1 MSDKRKTE
9 LNDIDS
15 MKSSVKY
22 IQDFKFQIVW
32 ERWDP
37 NKRTD
42 IDNQN
47 YSFIKF
53 KGNDMSKTFVMK
65 VMDLRYMGKST
76 DDIAWI
82 AKIPEFFKN
91 FDLIN

>member
-1 MSDKRKTE
+1 MMENIHKFYENTCISIHEK
-9 LNDIDS
+9 IDA
-15 MKSSVKY
+15 
-22 IQDFKFQIVW
+22 DIVW

-42 IDNQN
+42 IDNRN

-53 KGNDMSKTFVMK
+53 KGDDMSKTVVMK
-65 VMDLRYMGKST
+65 VMDLQGIGKST

>member
-1 MSDKRKTE
+1 MQNYHNFYEDTCVFISEKIDK
-9 LNDIDS
+9 DIL
-15 MKSSVKY
+15 
-22 IQDFKFQIVW
+22 W

-37 NKRTD
+37 NKHTD
-42 IDNQN
+42 IDNQD

-53 KGNDMSKTFVMK
+53 KGDEMSKTVVMK
-65 VMDLRYMGKST
+65 VMDLQDIGKST

>member
-1 MSDKRKTE
+1 METKHNFYE
-9 LNDIDS
+9 DS
-15 MKSSVKY
+15 CVL
-22 IQDFKFQIVW
+22 IREKFDVDIVW

-37 NKRTD
+37 NKRTN
-42 IDNQN
+42 IDNQD

-53 KGNDMSKTFVMK
+53 KGDDMSKTVVMK
-65 VMDLRYMGKST
+65 VMDLQDIGKST

>member
-1 MSDKRKTE
+1 MKTLVFSLVRKSIKIYSG
-9 LNDIDS
+9 NVMI
-15 MKSSVKY
+15 
-22 IQDFKFQIVW
+22 
-32 ERWDP
+32 DP

-42 IDNQN
+42 IDNQD

-53 KGNDMSKTFVMK
+53 KGDDMSKTVVMK
-65 VMDLRYMGKST
+65 VMDLQDIGKST

-91 FDLIN
+91 FDLIK

>member
-1 MSDKRKTE
+1 MQNYHNFYEDTCVFISEKIDK
-9 LNDIDS
+9 DIL
-15 MKSSVKY
+15 
-22 IQDFKFQIVW
+22 W
-32 ERWDP
+32 ERYDP

-42 IDNQN
+42 IDNQD

-53 KGNDMSKTFVMK
+53 KGDDMSKTVVMK
-65 VMDLRYMGKST
+65 VMDLQDIGKST

-91 FDLIN
+91 FELIK

>member
-1 MSDKRKTE
+1 MMENNHDFYEDTCISIHEK
-9 LNDIDS
+9 IDA
-15 MKSSVKY
+15 
-22 IQDFKFQIVW
+22 DIVW

-53 KGNDMSKTFVMK
+53 KGDDISKTVVMK
-65 VMDLRYMGKST
+65 VMDLRDIGKST

-91 FDLIN
+91 LDSIN

>member
-1 MSDKRKTE
+1 METKHKHSFYEDACILIREK
-9 LNDIDS
+9 ID
-15 MKSSVKY
+15 V
-22 IQDFKFQIVW
+22 DIVW

-42 IDNQN
+42 IDNQDYN
-47 YSFIKF
+47 FIKF
-53 KGNDMSKTFVMK
+53 KGDDMSKTVVMK
-65 VMDLRYMGKST
+65 VMDLQDIGKST

-82 AKIPEFFKN
+82 AKIPELFKN

>member
-1 MSDKRKTE
+1 METKHKINFYEDTCILICEK
-9 LNDIDS
+9 IDA
-15 MKSSVKY
+15 
-22 IQDFKFQIVW
+22 DIVW

-47 YSFIKF
+47 YDFIKF
-53 KGNDMSKTFVMK
+53 KGDDMSKTVVMK
-65 VMDLRYMGKST
+65 VMDLQDIGKTT

>member
-1 MSDKRKTE
+1 MMENNHKFYENTCSLIREK
-9 LNDIDS
+9 ID
-15 MKSSVKY
+15 V
-22 IQDFKFQIVW
+22 DIVW

-42 IDNQN
+42 IDNRN

-53 KGNDMSKTFVMK
+53 KGDDMSKTVVMK
-65 VMDLRYMGKST
+65 VMDLQHVGKTT

-91 FDLIN
+91 FVLIN

>member
-1 MSDKRKTE
+1 METKHKINFYEDTCILIREK
-9 LNDIDS
+9 ID
-15 MKSSVKY
+15 VN
-22 IQDFKFQIVW
+22 IVW

-42 IDNQN
+42 IDNQDYN
-47 YSFIKF
+47 FIKF
-53 KGNDMSKTFVMK
+53 KGDDMSKTVVMK
-65 VMDLRYMGKST
+65 VMDLQDIGKST

-91 FDLIN
+91 FVLIN

>member
-1 MSDKRKTE
+1 MQNYHNFYENTSVFISEKIDK
-9 LNDIDS
+9 DIL
-15 MKSSVKY
+15 
-22 IQDFKFQIVW
+22 W
-32 ERWDP
+32 ERYDP

-42 IDNQN
+42 IDNQD

-53 KGNDMSKTFVMK
+53 KGDDMSKTVVMK
-65 VMDLRYMGKST
+65 VMDLQDIGKST

-91 FDLIN
+91 FDLIK

>member
-1 MSDKRKTE
+1 MQNYHNFYEDTCILIHEK
-9 LNDIDS
+9 IDT
-15 MKSSVKY
+15 
-22 IQDFKFQIVW
+22 DIVW

-42 IDNQN
+42 IDNQD

-53 KGNDMSKTFVMK
+53 KGDDMSKTVVMK
-65 VMDLRYMGKST
+65 VMDLQDIGKST

-82 AKIPEFFKN
+82 AKIPKFFKN
-91 FDLIN
+91 FDLIK

>member
-1 MSDKRKTE
+1 MENIHKFYENTCISIREK
-9 LNDIDS
+9 IDA
-15 MKSSVKY
+15 
-22 IQDFKFQIVW
+22 DIVW

-42 IDNQN
+42 IDNRN

-53 KGNDMSKTFVMK
+53 KDEDMSKTVVMK
-65 VMDLRYMGKST
+65 VMDLQDIGKTT

-91 FDLIN
+91 FDLIKR

>member
-1 MSDKRKTE
+1 METKHKINFYEDTCILICEK
-9 LNDIDS
+9 IDA
-15 MKSSVKY
+15 
-22 IQDFKFQIVW
+22 DIVW
-32 ERWDP
+32 ERWDQ

-42 IDNQN
+42 IENQN
-47 YSFIKF
+47 YDFIKF
-53 KGNDMSKTFVMK
+53 KGDDMSKTVVMK
-65 VMDLRYMGKST
+65 VMDLQDIGKTT